1 MAIRKEL
8 NLRLPNS
15 PGALGGVCRLLD
27 AERVNI
33 QALSLDASGNLRI
46 VVDNHVHAGG
56 RASGSPSPGHRTRSG
71 VSTLPNTAGALAG
84 PLRLVAEAGVN
95 VEYAY
100 GGCADASATASVV
113 LGVDD
118 AMRASA
124 VAGL

>member
-1 MAIRKEL
+1 MAIRTEL

-33 QALSLDASGNLRI
+33 LAMALDGAGQLRM
-46 VVDNHVHAGG
+46 VVDNHVHGAAVL
-56 RASGSPSPGHRTRSG
+56 RDHHHQVAEREVVVCS
-71 VSTLPNTAGALAG
+71 LPHAPGALAG

-100 GGCADASATASVV
+100 GGAADGSGTASVV

-124 VAGL
+124 AAGI

>member
-1 MAIRKEL
+1 MIRKEL

-15 PGALGGVCRLLD
+15 PGALGAVCRLLD

-33 QALSLDASGNLRI
+33 LAMALEQGGQLRM
-46 VVDNHVHAGG
+46 VVDNHVHGG
-56 RASGSPSPGHRTRSG
+56 AVLRDHHHQVTERD
-71 VSTLPNTAGALAG
+71 VVVCTLPNVAGALAG
-84 PLRLVAEAGVN
+84 PLRLVGEAGVN

-100 GGCADASATASVV
+100 GGCTDTAATASVV

-124 VAGL
+124 LTGL